1 MTRLSTMVVLIAALH
16 GCSSR
21 MSGSHDEL
29 PPRPALGAPIDRVGR
44 PLTANALIGPI
55 AADGVADRRKEAYN
69 RAGPADWP
77 AFAADI
83 EASLGLY
90 DGLDG
95 TCGNQWL
102 AGTTAATARYHTLA
116 RLLADDRLW
125 VNSAATICTRY
136 FAVELAALAAPGTAS
151 TDCGGRTPLYD
162 ANNVFRSMLVLGRAT
177 GVSDGIDHDD
187 RETSTT
193 EFPFLAAPQ
202 AAP

>member
-1 MTRLSTMVVLIAALH
+1 MTRLGTKVVVLAALC

-55 AADGVADRRKEAYN
+55 AADEVADRRKEAYN
-69 RAGPADWP
+69 RAAPPDWP
-77 AFAADI
+77 SFEADL

-95 TCGNQWL
+95 SCGNQWL
-102 AGTTAATARYHTLA
+102 AGTTTATGRYHALA

-125 VNSAATICTRY
+125 VNSSATICTRY
-136 FAVELAALAAPGTAS
+136 FAVELAAPGTAS

-162 ANNVFRSMLVLGRAT
+162 ASNVFRSMLVLGRAT
-177 GVSDGIDHDD
+177 GVSDGVDHDD

>member
-1 MTRLSTMVVLIAALH
+1 MTRLCAMVILIAALH

-21 MSGSHDEL
+21 MPGSHDEL
-29 PPRPALGAPIDRVGR
+29 PPRPGLGSPIDRVGR

-55 AADGVADRRKEAYN
+55 ATDGSADRRKEAYN
-69 RAGPADWP
+69 RAAQADWP
-77 AFAADI
+77 ELAADL

-102 AGTTAATARYHTLA
+102 AGPATATAPYHALA

-125 VNSAATICTRY
+125 VNSAVATCTRY
-136 FAVELAALAAPGTAS
+136 LAVELAAPGTTAA
-151 TDCGGRTPLYD
+151 DCGGRTPLYD
-162 ANNVFRSMLVLGRAT
+162 ANNVFRSMLVLGRST

-187 RETSTT
+187 REVSTT